1 MEGRISS
8 CGTERRT
15 RLQTAGV
22 LLAKRP
28 EDCVNLL
35 NDSGFKRLFSPAP
48 TETTRTAELFG
59 HRRSRLETCCVFS
72 PRSPWC
78 RDKVL
83 TSVRLTV
90 CLQSL
95 RPLGGEE

>member
-1 MEGRISS
+1 MEALGLFFFSPMEGRIAS

-35 NDSGFKRLFSPAP
+35 NDSGFKRLFFS
-48 TETTRTAELFG
+48 
-59 HRRSRLETCCVFS
+59 RSY
-72 PRSPWC
+72 
-78 RDKVL
+78 
-83 TSVRLTV
+83 
-90 CLQSL
+90 
-95 RPLGGEE
+95 